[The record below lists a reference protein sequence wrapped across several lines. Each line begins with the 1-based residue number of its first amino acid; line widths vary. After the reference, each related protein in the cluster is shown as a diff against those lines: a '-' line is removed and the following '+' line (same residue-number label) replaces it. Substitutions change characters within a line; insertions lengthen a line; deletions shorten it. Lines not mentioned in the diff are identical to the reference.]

1 MKNKDHNLKDKS
13 FNKSFGQLMTEEQRK
28 NTKSVTTTT
37 NKFLIKV
44 EETKKDNDST
54 SSNILTETPY
64 MMIEKLKI
72 KLEKKSKR
80 IRELEEEVWTLKEI
94 NSTLLKSLALKDDF
108 LLNIMKENKNIGK
121 KYNSLLMEKEST
133 KHSNLSEG
141 KSVNRN
147 MKYKNLK
154 LTQPLKLSNFKV
166 SSFNEFKLPIN
177 KEKEEG
183 LEEFMKNNCIS
194 PININGNITQTSNF
208 LQRLPSAGPKK
219 FSMPEEQFKLI
230 NFKNQERIPS
240 NSRLYPSKNMV
251 ITEANVNHYNSR
263 SNLSNLKEDLNLNN
277 ISSSLFKGNSLDF
290 YNRLERMNARQ
301 GHNNKLGKYRPS
313 FLSMKEDFIT
323 KLIRSDSIKEIFK
336 ITNTGE
342 DFILALK
349 GFQEEK
355 IKVLGEN
362 INNTLRDY
370 VTALRVIIRIRQFLN
385 ISIKVTNALGLEEAT
400 GMLIRNTCE
409 ILDCDRATIF
419 VFDKYSNVLN
429 LHQGEGLSHIN
440 IKVPID
446 AGIAGWVFQKGERQR
461 IDDAYLDSRF
471 NTEVDLKTGYKTKT
485 LLCAPLKST
494 SGEIIGVIQGINKK
508 NGLFNSDDEEIMEIF
523 ATQAS
528 LILNNSVFFD
538 ENSSFVYRLR
548 ILIEFSV
555 TLQKIDTLFDFTNES
570 EKILTNLW
578 TLNTSRF
585 IIVSVEGK
593 LIKAEKYRNYEY
605 QSHLGLIGQVYLKK
619 EFIAIENSNE
629 NPFYNA
635 LVDIESCN
643 AILTFPIIDSNN
655 NVVGVAQTSYANKL
669 VKNTKKPR
677 DSDMV
682 LLEYFSKMTACWL
695 EKYFKNS

>member
-1 MKNKDHNLKDKS
+1 MKNKDQNLKDKS
-13 FNKSFGQLMTEEQRK
+13 FNKSYGQLMTEEHRK
-28 NTKSVTTTT
+28 NTKSVRTT
-37 NKFLIKV
+37 NKLLIKV
-44 EETKKDNDST
+44 EETKKDSDST

-64 MMIEKLKI
+64 MMIEKLKT
-72 KLEKKSKR
+72 KLEKKNKI

-94 NSTLLKSLALKDDF
+94 NNTLLKSLALKDDF

-121 KYNSLLMEKEST
+121 KYNSLLMDKEST
-133 KHSNLSEG
+133 KHSNLSDG
-141 KSVNRN
+141 KTVSRN

-154 LTQPLKLSNFKV
+154 FTQPLKLSNFKV
-166 SSFNEFKLPIN
+166 SSLKDFKLPIN
-177 KEKEEG
+177 KEKEQG
-183 LEEFMKNNCIS
+183 LEEFMKKHCIS
-194 PININGNITQTSNF
+194 PININGNVTQSSNF

-219 FSMPEEQFKLI
+219 FSMPEEQLKQI
-230 NFKNQERIPS
+230 NSKNQERAPS
-240 NSRLYPSKNMV
+240 NSRLHPSKNLL
-251 ITEANVNHYNSR
+251 ITEANVNHYNSK
-263 SNLSNLKEDLNLNN
+263 SNITNLKDDLNLNSN
-277 ISSSLFKGNSLDF
+277 TSVHFKGNSFDF
-290 YNRLERMNARQ
+290 YNRLERMHARQ

-323 KLIRSDSIKEIFK
+323 KLIRSDTIKEIFK

-342 DFILALK
+342 DFLIALK

-362 INNTLRDY
+362 MNNTLRDY

-400 GMLIRNTCE
+400 SMLIKNTCE

-419 VFDKYSNVLN
+419 VYDKYSNVLN
-429 LHQGEGLSHIN
+429 LHQGEGLNHIN
-440 IKVPID
+440 IKVPVD
-446 AGIAGWVFQKGERQR
+446 AGIAGWVFQNGERQR
-461 IDDAYLDSRF
+461 IDDVYLDSRF
-471 NTEVDLKTGYKTKT
+471 NNEVDLKTGYKTKT
-485 LLCAPLKST
+485 ILCAPLKST
-494 SGEIIGVIQGINKK
+494 TGEIIGVIQGINKK

-523 ATQAS
+523 ANQAS

-538 ENSSFVYRLR
+538 ENTSFVYRLR

-555 TLQKIDTLFDFTNES
+555 TLQTINTLFDFTTES

-585 IIVSVEGK
+585 IIVSVQGK
-593 LIKAEKYRNYEY
+593 LLKAEKYRNYEY

-619 EFIAIENSNE
+619 EFVAIENSNE

-635 LVDIESCN
+635 LVDIESSN
-643 AILTFPIIDSNN
+643 AILTFPIIDSND

-677 DSDMV
+677 DSDM
-682 LLEYFSKMTACWL
+682 LLLDYYSKMTACWL